1 MAGLNA
7 LQVRDL
13 VALAIVVSRSMVVR
27 SEDLNAQAMVKI
39 AYEIADE
46 FVEKSEGRWATDA
59 RQNHEEKSSSKRKKN
74 NGGAVGK

>member
-7 LQVRDL
+7 LTVRDL
-13 VALAIVVSRSMVVR
+13 VALSIVVSRSMVVR
-27 SEDLNAQAMVKI
+27 SEDLNPLAMVKI

-59 RQNHEEKSSSKRKKN
+59 RVNHQEKKSSKKKN
-74 NGGAVGK
+74 NGGGAVGK